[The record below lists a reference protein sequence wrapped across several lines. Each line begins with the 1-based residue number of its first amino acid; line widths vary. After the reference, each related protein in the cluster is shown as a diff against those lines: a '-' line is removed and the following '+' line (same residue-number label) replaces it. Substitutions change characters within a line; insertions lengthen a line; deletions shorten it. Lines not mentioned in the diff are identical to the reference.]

1 MHQTNLKFSNF
12 APIGQLAIQY
22 QSVLNTGFMDRQKF
36 KCQYISKNKISG
48 KKVSIFKIATLYR
61 PSILYTVLQCRLY
74 KFLESTLI

>member
-36 KCQYISKNKISG
+36 KYISKNKISG

-61 PSILYTVLQCRLY
+61 LSILYTVLQCRLY
-74 KFLESTLI
+74 KFLENTLI